1 MKETILAI
9 DVCSSKMATIIA
21 NFENN
26 SIDILGISIGKNKLS
41 KENLAIDFENH
52 QDNIKDLINDTTS
65 NLSLNINKTIIAL
78 SNKDIVNVKS
88 SGKIDITDKVVTKDI
103 INQALQMA
111 AYNVSIA
118 PEYEIIQVIPKNF
131 TIDGI
136 YINNPLN
143 KNGKKLEVYAN
154 IFLAKKD
161 TINKFKKLNFTNPIF
176 VSSAYA
182 TALAISNEE
191 QRKNGVIILDMGTVT
206 SQIICF
212 KENEYIYNDSLPLGS
227 NLITDDIALNLDIPF
242 DIAENLKLK
251 VSNSLKI
258 DIDEDIDLLT
268 VQKIINEK
276 LEVIFTLLKR
286 KLEKNINISD
296 YKSGVLITGGLANLI
311 GLKEVATDIFQDLP
325 IFLSLPNNIENKFI
339 NLQEH
344 NLSCCV
350 GLVNYARFSE
360 NKFELDSNKK
370 IVYFNHTKNSNN
382 VNKKNKRELPTFMK
396 KLLEHF

>member
-9 DVCSSKMATIIA
+9 DVGSSKIATIIA
-21 NFENN
+21 NHQNKN
-26 SIDILGISIGKNKLS
+26 MDILGISIGKNKLS
-41 KENLAIDFENH
+41 KENLTIDFENH
-52 QDNIKDLINDTTS
+52 QDSIKNLINDAKS
-65 NLSLNINKTIIAL
+65 NVSLNINKTIIAL

-103 INQALQMA
+103 INQVLQMA
-111 AYNVSIA
+111 AYNISIA

-131 TIDGI
+131 TIDGV

-143 KNGKKLEVYAN
+143 ESGKKLEVYAN
-154 IFLAKKD
+154 IFLAKIE

-182 TALAISNEE
+182 TALAISTEE
-191 QRKNGVIILDMGTVT
+191 QRKNGVIILDMGAVT

-212 KENEYIYNDSLPLGS
+212 KENEYIYNNSLPLGS
-227 NLITDDIALNLDIPF
+227 NLITDDLALNLNVAF
-242 DIAENLKLK
+242 DVAENLKLK
-251 VSNSLKI
+251 FCNSLK
-258 DIDEDIDLLT
+258 IDEDIDLST

-296 YKSGVLITGGLANLI
+296 IKSGVLITGGLANLI
-311 GLKEVATDIFQDLP
+311 GVKEIATDIFQDLP
-325 IFLSLPNNIENKFI
+325 IVLCIPNIIENKFI

-350 GLVNYARFSE
+350 GLLNYARFQE

-370 IVYFNHTKNSNN
+370 VVYFNHTKNSDSIT
-382 VNKKNKRELPTFMK
+382 KKNKRELPTFMK

>member
-9 DVCSSKMATIIA
+9 DIGSSKIATIIA
-21 NFENN
+21 NHQNKN
-26 SIDILGISIGKNKLS
+26 MDIVGISIGKNKLS
-41 KENLAIDFENH
+41 KENLTTDFENH
-52 QDNIKDLINDTTS
+52 QDSIKDLINDAIS
-65 NLSLNINKTIIAL
+65 NLSLNINTTIIAL

-111 AYNVSIA
+111 AFNVSIA

-136 YINNPLN
+136 HINNPLN
-143 KNGKKLEVYAN
+143 ENAKKLEVYAN
-154 IFLAKKD
+154 IFLAKKE

-182 TALAISNEE
+182 TALAISTEE
-191 QRKNGVIILDMGTVT
+191 QRKNGVIILDMGAVT

-212 KENEYIYNDSLPLGS
+212 KENEYIYNNSLPLGS
-227 NLITDDIALNLDIPF
+227 NLITDDLALNLNVAF
-242 DIAENLKLK
+242 DVAENLKLK
-251 VSNSLKI
+251 FCNSLK
-258 DIDEDIDLLT
+258 IDEDIDLST

-296 YKSGVLITGGLANLI
+296 FKSGVLITGGLANLI
-311 GLKEVATDIFQDLP
+311 GVKEIATDIFQDLP
-325 IFLSLPNNIENKFI
+325 IVLCIPNIIENKFI

-350 GLVNYARFSE
+350 GLLNYARFQE

-370 IVYFNHTKNSNN
+370 VVYFNHTKNSDSIT
-382 VNKKNKRELPTFMK
+382 KKNKRELPTFIK

>member
-9 DVCSSKMATIIA
+9 DVGSSKMATIIA

-26 SIDILGISIGKNKLS
+26 SIDILGVSIGKNKLS
-41 KENLAIDFENH
+41 KENLVIDFENH
-52 QDNIKDLINDTTS
+52 QDSIKNLINDATS

-78 SNKDIVNVKS
+78 SNKDIVNVYS
-88 SGKIDITDKVVTKDI
+88 SGKIDIPDKIVTKDI
-103 INQALQMA
+103 LNQVLQMA
-111 AYNVSIA
+111 TYNVSIA

-136 YINNPLN
+136 HINNPLN
-143 KNGKKLEVYAN
+143 ENAKKLEVYAN
-154 IFLAKKD
+154 IFLAKKE

-182 TALAISNEE
+182 TAFAISNEE
-191 QRKNGVIILDMGTVT
+191 QRKNGVIILDMGAVT

-212 KENEYIYNDSLPLGS
+212 NENEYIYNDSLPLGS
-227 NLITDDIALNLDIPF
+227 NIITDDLALNLDVAF
-242 DIAENLKLK
+242 DVVENLKLK
-251 VSNSLKI
+251 FCNSLK
-258 DIDEDIDLLT
+258 IDEDIDLST
-268 VQKIINEK
+268 VQNIINEK

-296 YKSGVLITGGLANLI
+296 YKSGILITGGLANLI
-311 GLKEVATDIFQDLP
+311 VVKDIATDIFQDLP
-325 IFLSLPNNIENKFI
+325 IVLSLPHNIENKFI

-382 VNKKNKRELPTFMK
+382 SIKKNKRELPTFMK

>member
-9 DVCSSKMATIIA
+9 DVGSSKMATIIA

-111 AYNVSIA
+111 AFNVSIA

-227 NLITDDIALNLDIPF
+227 NLITDDLALNLDIPF

-296 YKSGVLITGGLANLI
+296 FQSGILITGGLANLI
-311 GLKEVATDIFQDLP
+311 VVKDIATDIFQN
-325 IFLSLPNNIENKFI
+325 LSIVLSFPNNIENKFI

-370 IVYFNHTKNSNN
+370 IVYFNHTKNSNTIT
-382 VNKKNKRELPTFMK
+382 KKNKRELPTFMK

>member
-9 DVCSSKMATIIA
+9 DIGSSKIATIIA
-21 NFENN
+21 NVQNKN
-26 SIDILGISIGKNKLS
+26 VDILGISIGKNKLS
-41 KENLAIDFENH
+41 KENLVIDFKNH
-52 QDNIKDLINDTTS
+52 QNSIKDLINDTAS

-88 SGKIDITDKVVTKDI
+88 SGKIDITDKIVTKDL

-118 PEYEIIQVIPKNF
+118 PEYEIIQVIPKNY

-136 YINNPLN
+136 HINNPLN
-143 KNGKKLEVYAN
+143 ENAKKLEVYAN
-154 IFLAKKD
+154 IFLAKKE
-161 TINKFKKLNFTNPIF
+161 TINKLKKLNFTNPIF

-191 QRKNGVIILDMGTVT
+191 QRKNGVIILDMGAVT

-212 KENEYIYNDSLPLGS
+212 KENEYIYNNSLPLGS
-227 NLITDDIALNLDIPF
+227 NLITDDLALNLDIPF
-242 DIAENLKLK
+242 DMAENLKLK
-251 VSNSLKI
+251 VNNSLK
-258 DIDEDIDLLT
+258 IDEDIDLST
-268 VQKIINEK
+268 VQNIINEK

-296 YKSGVLITGGLANLI
+296 FQSGILITGGLANLI
-311 GLKEVATDIFQDLP
+311 GVKEIATDIFQDLP
-325 IFLSLPNNIENKFI
+325 IVLSLPNNIENKFI

-370 IVYFNHTKNSNN
+370 IVNFNHTKNSNSIT
-382 VNKKNKRELPTFMK
+382 KKNKRELPTFMK

>member
-9 DVCSSKMATIIA
+9 DIDSTKMTTIIA

-26 SIDILGISIGKNKLS
+26 GIDILGVSIGKNKLS
-41 KENLAIDFENH
+41 KENLTIDFENH
-52 QDNIKDLINDTTS
+52 QDSIKNLINDATS

-88 SGKIDITDKVVTKDI
+88 LGKIDIPDKIVTKDI
-103 INQALQMA
+103 INQALQIA
-111 AYNVSIA
+111 AFNVSIA

-131 TIDGI
+131 TLDSV
-136 YINNPLN
+136 YIKNPLN
-143 KNGKKLEVYAN
+143 ENGKKLEVYAN

-161 TINKFKKLNFTNPIF
+161 TVNKFKELNFTNPIF

-191 QRKNGVIILDMGTVT
+191 QRKNGVIILDMGAVT

-212 KENEYIYNDSLPLGS
+212 KENEYIYNNSLPLGS
-227 NLITDDIALNLDIPF
+227 NLITDDLALNLNMPF
-242 DIAENLKLK
+242 DMAENLKLK

-258 DIDEDIDLLT
+258 DEDIDLAT

-296 YKSGVLITGGLANLI
+296 FQSGVLITGGLANLI
-311 GLKEVATDIFQDLP
+311 GVKEIANDIFQDSP
-325 IFLSLPNNIENKFI
+325 IVLSLPNNIENKFI

-350 GLVNYARFSE
+350 GLVNYARFQE

-382 VNKKNKRELPTFMK
+382 STKKNKRELPTFMK
-396 KLLEHF
+396 RLLQHF

>member
-9 DVCSSKMATIIA
+9 DIGSSKIATIIA
-21 NFENN
+21 TYQNKNM
-26 SIDILGISIGKNKLS
+26 DILGISIGKNKLS
-41 KENLAIDFENH
+41 KENLTIDFENH
-52 QDNIKDLINDTTS
+52 QNSIKNLTNDVTS

-78 SNKDIVNVKS
+78 SNKDIANVKS

-118 PEYEIIQVIPKNF
+118 PEYEIIQVIPKNY

-136 YINNPLN
+136 HINNPLN
-143 KNGKKLEVYAN
+143 ENAKKLEVYAN

-161 TINKFKKLNFTNPIF
+161 AINKFKKLNFTNPIF
-176 VSSAYA
+176 VSSAYS

-191 QRKNGVIILDMGTVT
+191 QRKNGVIILDMGAVT

-227 NLITDDIALNLDIPF
+227 NLITDDLALNLDIPF
-242 DIAENLKLK
+242 DVAENLKLK
-251 VSNSLKI
+251 FSNSLKI
-258 DIDEDIDLLT
+258 DESIDLST
-268 VQKIINEK
+268 VQNIINEK
-276 LEVIFTLLKR
+276 LKVIFTLLKR
-286 KLEKNINISD
+286 KLEKNINISNF
-296 YKSGVLITGGLANLI
+296 KSGVLITGGLANLI
-311 GLKEVATDIFQDLP
+311 GVKDIATDIFQDLP
-325 IFLSLPNNIENKFI
+325 IVLSLPHNIENKFI

-350 GLVNYARFSE
+350 GLVNYARFQE

-370 IVYFNHTKNSNN
+370 IVYFNHTKYSNN
-382 VNKKNKRELPTFMK
+382 LTKRNKRELPTFMK
-396 KLLEHF
+396 RLLEHF

>member
-1 MKETILAI
+1 MKETILVI
-9 DVCSSKMATIIA
+9 DIGSSKIATIIS

-26 SIDILGISIGKNKLS
+26 NIDILGVSIGKNKLS
-41 KENLAIDFENH
+41 KENLVIDFENH
-52 QDNIKDLINDTTS
+52 QDSIKDLINDATS

-88 SGKIDITDKVVTKDI
+88 SGKIDITNKVVTKDI
-103 INQALQMA
+103 INQVLQMA
-111 AYNVSIA
+111 TYNVSIA
-118 PEYEIIQVIPKNF
+118 PEYEIIQVHPKNF
-131 TIDGI
+131 TIDGV

-143 KNGKKLEVYAN
+143 QSGKKLEVYVN
-154 IFLAKKD
+154 IFLAKKE

-191 QRKNGVIILDMGTVT
+191 QRKNGVIILDMGAVT

-212 KENEYIYNDSLPLGS
+212 KENEYIYNNSLPLGS
-227 NLITDDIALNLDIPF
+227 NLITDDLALNLDIPF
-242 DIAENLKLK
+242 DMAENLKLK
-251 VSNSLKI
+251 VNNSLK
-258 DIDEDIDLLT
+258 IDEDIDLAT
-268 VQKIINEK
+268 IQKIINKK
-276 LEVIFTLLKR
+276 LKVIFTLLKR

-296 YKSGVLITGGLANLI
+296 YKSGILITGGLASLI
-311 GLKEVATDIFQDLP
+311 GVKDIATDIFQDLP
-325 IFLSLPNNIENKFI
+325 IVLSLPHNIENKFI

-350 GLVNYARFSE
+350 GLVNYARFQE

-370 IVYFNHTKNSNN
+370 VVYFNHTKNSNN
-382 VNKKNKRELPTFMK
+382 SIKKNKRELPNFMK
-396 KLLEHF
+396 RLLEHF

>member
-9 DVCSSKMATIIA
+9 DIGSSKIATIIA

-26 SIDILGISIGKNKLS
+26 SIDILGVSIGKNKLS
-41 KENLAIDFENH
+41 KENLVIDFENH
-52 QDNIKDLINDTTS
+52 QDSIKNLINDATS

-78 SNKDIVNVKS
+78 SNKDIVNVYS
-88 SGKIDITDKVVTKDI
+88 SGKIDIPDKIVTKDI
-103 INQALQMA
+103 INQALQMVA
-111 AYNVSIA
+111 LNVSIA
-118 PEYEIIQVIPKNF
+118 TQYEIIQVIPKNY

-136 YINNPLN
+136 HINNPLN
-143 KNGKKLEVYAN
+143 EKAKKLEVYVN
-154 IFLAKKD
+154 IFLAKKE

-191 QRKNGVIILDMGTVT
+191 QRKNGVIILDMGAVT

-212 KENEYIYNDSLPLGS
+212 KENEYIYNNSLPLGS
-227 NLITDDIALNLDIPF
+227 NLITDDLALNLDVPF
-242 DIAENLKLK
+242 DVAENLKLK
-251 VSNSLKI
+251 FSNSLKI
-258 DIDEDIDLLT
+258 DENIDLST
-268 VQKIINEK
+268 VQKIVNKK

-296 YKSGVLITGGLANLI
+296 YKSGILITGGLANLI
-311 GLKEVATDIFQDLP
+311 GVKDIATDIFQDLP
-325 IFLSLPNNIENKFI
+325 IVLSLPHNIENKFI
-339 NLQEH
+339 NLQEY

-350 GLVNYARFSE
+350 GLVNYARFQE

-370 IVYFNHTKNSNN
+370 VVYFNHTKNSNN
-382 VNKKNKRELPTFMK
+382 SIKKNKRELPNFMK
-396 KLLEHF
+396 RLLEHF

>member
-1 MKETILAI
+1 MKEIILAI
-9 DVCSSKMATIIA
+9 DIGSSKMATIIA

-41 KENLAIDFENH
+41 KENLAINFENQ
-52 QDNIKDLINDTTS
+52 QDSIKDLINDTTS

-111 AYNVSIA
+111 AFNVSIA

-136 YINNPLN
+136 HTNNPLN

-154 IFLAKKD
+154 IFLAKKE
-161 TINKFKKLNFTNPIF
+161 TINKLKKLNFTNPIF

-191 QRKNGVIILDMGTVT
+191 QRKNGVIILDMGAVT

-212 KENEYIYNDSLPLGS
+212 KENEYIYNNSLPLGS
-227 NLITDDIALNLDIPF
+227 NLITDDLALNLDIPF
-242 DIAENLKLK
+242 DMAENLKLK
-251 VSNSLKI
+251 VNNSLK
-258 DIDEDIDLLT
+258 IDEDIDLAT
-268 VQKIINEK
+268 IQKIIN
-276 LEVIFTLLKR
+276 
-286 KLEKNINISD
+286 KN
-296 YKSGVLITGGLANLI
+296 
-311 GLKEVATDIFQDLP
+311 
-325 IFLSLPNNIENKFI
+325 
-339 NLQEH
+339 
-344 NLSCCV
+344 
-350 GLVNYARFSE
+350 
-360 NKFELDSNKK
+360 
-370 IVYFNHTKNSNN
+370 
-382 VNKKNKRELPTFMK
+382 
-396 KLLEHF
+396 